1 MSFYLLRRLMDRQ
14 KPAKIGIE
22 RLTEP
27 LHLKVASLFAALLA
41 ADTARRT
48 GQRVLANE
56 YL

>member
-27 LHLKVASLFAALLA
+27 LHLNVASLFAALLA

-48 GQRVLANE
+48 GQRVFANE